1 MQWAPHRPPLYAT
14 ALMRAVSAVKSK
26 QMLDSSDMVC
36 MIQAMARGIQER
48 GKAEP
53 GGKTMFDAWQP
64 ASQAIGTALA
74 DGKQLGPCLDA
85 ALAAAQAGAE
95 ATKSMIASKGRS
107 ARLGERSL
115 GHMDPG
121 AASAVTIIAAMKSA
135 IID

>member
-1 MQWAPHRPPLYAT
+1 MRAGT
-14 ALMRAVSAVKSK
+14 ALKAK
-26 QMLDSSDMVC
+26 QMLDSSDMVRV
-36 MIQAMARGIQER
+36 IQAMARGIQER
-48 GKAEP
+48 GKTEP
-53 GGKTMFDAWQP
+53 GEKTMFAAWRP

-85 ALAAAQAGAE
+85 ALAAPQAGAK

-121 AASAVTIIAAMKSA
+121 AASAVTIIAAMQSA